1 MTPLIAW
8 ILVIIAIFLFAY
20 WLFST
25 KGWTKASNFAVISII
40 VVFMAFLYAFSQP
53 GILLISGFVLF
64 VAILCGFLKYINEA
78 LKLADQRRA
87 EIRNNPVPRA
97 PFQLL
102 FLFFLPIPF
111 WFAIAF
117 GPTEEIY
124 HASDFLK
131 TFTAM
136 MITLIPVIG
145 QWGASSSTP
154 EKTMLLM
161 SFAWVT
167 LILYSVLHLCYIQF
181 LRASEIDKSREHVF
195 LYLPFR
201 KRLLVFSLALIGVF
215 WMYFYVPDSWVCN
228 TYTKF
233 GCLHISP
240 MGQMIIFSAG
250 TYIGSIFIARSMSDF
265 FDCFSHVFKF
275 LKRGSK

>member
-1 MTPLIAW
+1 MDESVEFCGHINHR
-8 ILVIIAIFLFAY
+8 
-20 WLFST
+20 WLH
-25 KGWTKASNFAVISII
+25 GV
-40 VVFMAFLYAFSQP
+40 LYAFSQP
-53 GILLISGFVLF
+53 VILLISGFVLF
-64 VAILCGFLKYINEA
+64 VAILCRFLKYINEA
-78 LKLADQRRA
+78 LKSAEKKRA

-131 TFTAM
+131 AFTAM

-145 QWGASSSTP
+145 QWGAKSSTP

-161 SFAWVT
+161 SFAWAT
-167 LILYSVLHLCYIQF
+167 LILYSVLHLRYIQF

-201 KRLLVFSLALIGVF
+201 KKLLVFFLALTGVF
-215 WMYFYVPDSWVCN
+215 YMYIHMPNQWVCN
-228 TYTKF
+228 TYSKLPVF
-233 GCLHISP
+233 
-240 MGQMIIFSAG
+240 IF
-250 TYIGSIFIARSMSDF
+250 YRQD
-265 FDCFSHVFKF
+265 K
-275 LKRGSK
+275 